1 MLAAIH
7 STRRVSGQLRLGLR
21 ECVEFVMRHPSDVID
36 AERPAEQARSR
47 ASDRAAARR
56 ELRWE
61 IISGGSGFLLTVY
74 IWFHLFDVGSLLFGP
89 EGFDRLAEFLE
100 GFYIAQPVV
109 ILVTILFLIH
119 AVVAARKI
127 PARMRERRR
136 YNRLARQLA
145 KAEKS
150 WTAGEGAER
159 PHQDTRLWLWQIRT
173 GMLILVLGSFHI
185 GLVTLDTFTSLWGDR
200 HGMEAA
206 TTIERVAA
214 GLSWFYLVLLVLLA
228 IHASAG
234 LYRLAIKWGVAASYS
249 RPALQR
255 FARIFG
261 IAFLAFG
268 VFVLVVMAG
277 WVPAPF
283 AFLMRS

>member
-1 MLAAIH
+1 MDNP
-7 STRRVSGQLRLGLR
+7 
-21 ECVEFVMRHPSDVID
+21 MRQPSDVID
-36 AERPAEQARSR
+36 AERAAAQATPR
-47 ASDRAAARR
+47 ADVRAAARR
-56 ELRWE
+56 ELLWE

-109 ILVTILFLIH
+109 ILVTVLFLVH
-119 AVVAARKI
+119 AVTAARKI

-136 YNRLARQLA
+136 YNRLAKELA
-145 KAEKS
+145 SSKRGWS
-150 WTAGEGAER
+150 AGEGAER
-159 PHQDTRLWLWQIRT
+159 PHQDSRLWLWQIRT
-173 GMLILVLGSFHI
+173 GMLILLAGSFHI
-185 GLVTLDTFTSLWGDR
+185 GLVTLDTFTSLWGER

-214 GLSWFYLVLLVLLA
+214 GLSWFYLILIALLA
-228 IHASAG
+228 VHASAG
-234 LYRLAIKWGVAASYS
+234 LYRLALKWGVGASYS

-261 IAFLAFG
+261 IAFLVFG
-268 VFVLVVMAG
+268 VFVLTVMAG

-283 AFLMRS
+283 AFLMGS